1 MGQGVSQPG
10 GSGCPTPA
18 PGGAGVGAFRV
29 EFPFAGENA
38 HISAVIHPTSNGG
51 PPLAVLVCWPGGSD
65 SRAYWDMHVP
75 GHTGYSFAEHLCA
88 RGFTVVSADPLGVGE
103 SAKPADVDAVT
114 LETMADAAAE
124 FVGALRAELAAGDVP
139 VIAVGHSLGGW
150 PKGFF
155 GADWDAG
162 YSLTPRAANHFWIH
176 RPDVPADVIAADDRE
191 AAQVACPVFVA
202 FGDHDVPEHPHD
214 DVSFYG
220 ASDDVTLMV
229 LADSAHCHNFAGY
242 T

>member
-1 MGQGVSQPG
+1 MDGAVGQGVSQPG
-10 GSGCPTPA
+10 GSDRPTPA

-38 HISAVIHPTSNGG
+38 HISAVVHPPSNGG
-51 PPLAVLVCWPGGSD
+51 PPLAVLVCWPGGSY

-75 GHTGYSFAEHLCA
+75 GHTGYSFAEHLSA
-88 RGFTVVSADPLGVGE
+88 RGFTVVTADPLGVGE

-150 PKGFF
+150 P
-155 GADWDAG
+155 
-162 YSLTPRAANHFWIH
+162 RA
-176 RPDVPADVIAADDRE
+176 
-191 AAQVACPVFVA
+191 
-202 FGDHDVPEHPHD
+202 
-214 DVSFYG
+214 S
-220 ASDDVTLMV
+220 
-229 LADSAHCHNFAGY
+229 SAPTGTRDTA
-242 T
+242 